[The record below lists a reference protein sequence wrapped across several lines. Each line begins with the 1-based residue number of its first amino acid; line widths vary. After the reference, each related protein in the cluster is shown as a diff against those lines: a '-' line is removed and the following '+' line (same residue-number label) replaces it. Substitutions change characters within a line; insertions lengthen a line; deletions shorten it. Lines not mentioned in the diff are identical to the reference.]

1 MMCLH
6 LALRGRGPAAI
17 LLLLGLQSARAT
29 PNYVYHEQTSNVVL
43 PCGAGVYM
51 APLKPLGNQAVT
63 IRYKVEYEYWWNQAA
78 VYYTTDGSAPSGA
91 FGVGA
96 GTTQVLA
103 AAWDCKDAGVDVV
116 YATIPGQPAGTR
128 VKYILSAWHSGGG
141 PEIFANGP
149 GPDCHCGEPTD
160 TAAEATVF
168 SYDVPK
174 VVISQVYANGGDLS
188 APFKYDFVE
197 LHNASP
203 FAVDL
208 SGWSLQFAGANGSS
222 WGNRTDLGG
231 TMAPG
236 GYLLVK
242 EAGGLKGAD
251 LPAPDITGNI
261 VLAGVGG
268 KVALV
273 ASTAPLSGSDPSS
286 DATVVDFLGYGPST
300 GYEGSP
306 EPTALSATT
315 AAHRKF
321 GGLQDTNNNEAD
333 FRVMA
338 PLPRNSAMGA
348 MRGLSI
354 GATTES
360 SPVAFGGKV
369 WLGADDGQLRGYDL
383 ATMTM
388 LPGFPYD
395 TRAWDSSTTRKLLGR
410 PALRLEN
417 GVPCL
422 YGVSDD
428 GWAFKVNAA
437 TGAEIWRT
445 GQLVPGASA
454 VATTPAVT
462 TTDDPAYGMREYVF
476 VAVHGTDGARV
487 CKIVASGAGAGT
499 VVSASLVLGGK
510 AQSSPAAHPSGIFV
524 GVSFGAENGVLRL
537 SPVSLE
543 PLTRFQAW
551 SSVASSPFVY
561 GPSGTTR
568 QYPVT
573 FVGNLSGEILA
584 LNATNGNPADGFG
597 SDGVASVVGGA
608 GVTELYVYANRI
620 YAGTASDRVY
630 AVPAD
635 TGASGTLVYDGT
647 FVNSCEIAGIAV
659 DPGGSGGAG
668 SLCTCSTNGSF
679 TQRTL
684 SGAALNEVHS
694 DKPSSSAPS
703 GTPFT
708 ATPTIDTAN
717 GWVVAVNRNG
727 TLLRLPRF

>member
-1 MMCLH
+1 MVSLRS
-6 LALRGRGPAAI
+6 ALRGLAPAA
-17 LLLLGLQSARAT
+17 LLFAFAPDSTRAT
-29 PNYVYHEQTSNVVL
+29 PNYVYHEQTGNTVL
-43 PCGAGVYM
+43 PCGTGVYM
-51 APLKPLGNQAVT
+51 SPLKPLGGQTVT
-63 IRYKVEYEYWWNQAA
+63 IRYKVEYEGWWNRAA
-78 VYYTTDGSAPSGA
+78 LYYTTDGSTPSGA
-91 FGVGA
+91 FGTGT
-96 GTTQVLA
+96 GTTQVLSA
-103 AAWDCKDAGVDVV
+103 SWDCKDAGVDVV
-116 YATIPGQPAGTR
+116 YAVIPGQTAGTR
-128 VKYILSAWHSGGG
+128 VNYIVSAWHSGGG

-149 GPDCHCGEPTD
+149 GPDCSCGTPTD
-160 TAAEATVF
+160 SSARATVF
-168 SYDVPK
+168 SYCVPRM
-174 VVISQVYANGGDLS
+174 VISQVYGGAGTSGATFNRD
-188 APFKYDFVE
+188 YVE
-197 LHNASP
+197 LYNAGGVP
-203 FAVDL
+203 VDL
-208 SGWSLQFAGANGSS
+208 SGWAVQYADSSSYTWYVTPLAGVVP
-222 WGNRTDLGG
+222 
-231 TMAPG
+231 PG
-236 GYLLVK
+236 GYHLVL
-242 EAGGLKGAD
+242 EASGTGATTP
-251 LPAPDITGNI
+251 PAGDSTGTVQMN
-261 VLAGVGG
+261 ATQG
-268 KVALV
+268 KVALTN
-273 ASTAPLSGSDPSS
+273 STAALAVQNPAGNAAVADFVGYNSGSYAEGGNST
-286 DATVVDFLGYGPST
+286 AGP
-300 GYEGSP
+300 
-306 EPTALSATT
+306 SATT

-321 GGLQDTNNNEAD
+321 GGLQDKNNNGDD
-333 FRVMA
+333 FRIG
-338 PLPRNSAMGA
+338 PPRPRNSAMGA
-348 MRGLSI
+348 MRGLSL
-354 GATTES
+354 GATTKS
-360 SPVAFGGKV
+360 SPVAFDGKV
-369 WLGADDGQLRGYDL
+369 WLGADDGLLRGYDL

-428 GWAFKVNAA
+428 GRAFKVNAA

-476 VAVHGTDGARV
+476 AAVHGTDGARV

-551 SSVASSPFVY
+551 SSVASSPFIY

-573 FVGNLSGEILA
+573 FVGNVSGEILA

-684 SGAALNEVHS
+684 AGAALNEVHS

-703 GTPFT
+703 STPFT